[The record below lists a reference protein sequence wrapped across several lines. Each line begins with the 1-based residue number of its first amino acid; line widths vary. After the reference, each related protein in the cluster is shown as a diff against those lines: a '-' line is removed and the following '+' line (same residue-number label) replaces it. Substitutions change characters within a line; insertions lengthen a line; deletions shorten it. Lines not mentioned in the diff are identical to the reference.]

1 MVDLFESRLDSAGR
15 VPVDD
20 PRVSKALQS
29 LVTDR
34 AAAAKA
40 PRRRRIMPALSIG
53 LAVALLGAG
62 AAAASQWGPWS
73 YVPEPDLV
81 ISRDW
86 TDVHGNFL
94 GSCETHFAASSLSGD
109 QRAAAQRFLAGLD
122 VDSLEPDAERVAST
136 LVAVG
141 RGDEIGDLV
150 QGAKLTDFDI
160 HGSGPLWEGWG
171 NARIL
176 QDGLLA
182 TVFNSLTT
190 EMTQTYPDLADALSG
205 TAETQCTTDSATPVV
220 P

>member
-20 PRVSKALQS
+20 PRVSKALQA
-29 LVTDR
+29 VVADR

-40 PRRRRIMPALSIG
+40 PQRRRIIPAISIG
-53 LAVALLGAG
+53 LTVALLGAG
-62 AAAASQWGPWS
+62 AAAASQWGPWT

-94 GSCETHFAASSLSGD
+94 GSCETHFAASTLSGEK
-109 QRAAAQRFLAGLD
+109 RAAVKSFLDGLD
-122 VDSLEPDAERVAST
+122 VASLEPDAESVAGD

-141 RGDEIGDLV
+141 RGDEVGDLIE
-150 QGAKLTDFDI
+150 GAKVSDFDI
-160 HGSGPLWEGWG
+160 THTGPDWEDQS

-176 QDGLLA
+176 QNGLYV
-182 TVFNSLTT
+182 TVFKLVNT
-190 EMTQTYPDLADALSG
+190 ELGKTWPEFQFG
-205 TAETQCTTDSATPVV
+205 TLGETQCTTDPATPVA